1 MPAIPQRV
9 PYVMCAVALVGLYG
23 WLATLGYGQNSD
35 TYAILRSWQR
45 MVDSGVYVPSRG
57 QGYPVPELVIGWL
70 ASRGGSL
77 ASNAFSVMLALGTLV
92 LGYDGLRRL
101 NLPGALPATVFVMA
115 NPHWA
120 IAGTTSL
127 DYVYGAFFF
136 VLGVWL
142 LSREWSTAAMLAL
155 AFATGSRIVYGPL
168 GLGVLVAAWM
178 VAPLE
183 QRRDRMERIV
193 GFCLV
198 SGLFYLPALITAR
211 VTTNFLYHTDPPNN
225 ALAAHVARFLWKT
238 PGLYGNVGAVILV
251 LALGPRLWR
260 LARDRAAWRGLSAE
274 RRLVVAGALGVL
286 GYSTLLFAY
295 LPAEVGYQ
303 IPSLLAVAVL
313 LAALE
318 VPTAWLAALIASQV
332 LLMVARPD
340 VLTITT
346 APRGCMDAT
355 VPVGATFDPA
365 VKPGVLVA
373 HVGQVRA
380 ASCRLWHLPHPVGDA
395 WTPLPSP
402 RLSRPKLPVD
412 PPLDP
417 PAPRP

>member
-1 MPAIPQRV
+1 MPSTIQRV
-9 PYVMCAVALVGLYG
+9 PYLMCAAALVGLYG

-35 TYAILRSWQR
+35 TYAILRTWQH
-45 MVDSGVYVPSRG
+45 MVDVGVYVPSRG
-57 QGYPVPELVIGWL
+57 QGYPVPELAIGWL

-77 ASNAFSVMLALGTLV
+77 ASNTLSVLLALATLA

-101 NLPGALPATVFVMA
+101 KLPGALPATLFVMA

-120 IAGTTSL
+120 IAGSTSL

-136 VLGVWL
+136 VLGMWL
-142 LSREWSTAAMLAL
+142 LSRQWATAAMLAL

-178 VAPLE
+178 MAPPGR
-183 QRRDRMERIV
+183 RRDRMERVV

-198 SGLFYLPALITAR
+198 SGLFYLPALINAR
-211 VTTNFLYHTDPPNN
+211 VTTNFLYHTGPSNN
-225 ALAAHVARFLWKT
+225 FPLAHVVRFLWKT

-260 LARDRAAWRGLSAE
+260 LARDRAAWQGLSAE

-286 GYSTLLFAY
+286 GYSTLMFAY

-313 LAALE
+313 LATLE
-318 VPTAWLAALIASQV
+318 VPTGWLAALIASQV

-340 VLTITT
+340 VLTINT
-346 APRGCMDAT
+346 APHGCMDAT

-373 HVGQVRA
+373 YVSQVRE
-380 ASCRLWHLPHPVGDA
+380 ASCRLRHLPHPAADA
-395 WTPLPSP
+395 WVPLPSP
-402 RLSRPKLPVD
+402 HLNRPKLPAD
-412 PPLDP
+412 PPL
-417 PAPRP
+417 A